1 VFPPRLLWQ
10 ELLFSEM
17 RLYHPGHIT
26 WEEALAQCPEM
37 QKQVDDLKRQAEE
50 SSRKAGGQGA
60 GEAEMKIS
68 P

>member
-1 VFPPRLLWQ
+1 MSAPRLLLQ

-17 RLYHPGHIT
+17 RLYHPEHIT

-37 QKQVDDLKRQAEE
+37 QKQVNDLKRQADD
-50 SSRKAGGQGA
+50 SKRKAGGQGG